1 MISTIKQ
8 RAFVWHPTAD
18 RIEEPRKAKVPAK
31 QRQIGCCQTNV
42 HTSSKLPRFVE
53 QTLRAPQVHL
63 PEPRNDE
70 TVARLV
76 INVLQHLPEIGEA
89 VETLGWRFEVI
100 DVDGRRVDKVLA
112 RRSGDERD
120 RTVAV
125 DRRLRQRTCW
135 RLSEA
140 RVRRK

>member
-1 MISTIKQ
+1 M
-8 RAFVWHPTAD
+8 AD
-18 RIEEPRKAKVPAK
+18 FA
-31 QRQIGCCQTNV
+31 
-42 HTSSKLPRFVE
+42 
-53 QTLRAPQVHL
+53 QVHL

-70 TVARLV
+70 TVAGLV

-125 DRRLRQRTCW
+125 DRRLRQLPC
-135 RLSEA
+135 
-140 RVRRK
+140 